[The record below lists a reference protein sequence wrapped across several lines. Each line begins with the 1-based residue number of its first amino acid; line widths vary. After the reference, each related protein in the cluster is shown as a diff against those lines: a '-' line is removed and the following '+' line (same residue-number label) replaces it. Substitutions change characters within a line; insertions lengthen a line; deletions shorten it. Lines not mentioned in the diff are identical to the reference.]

1 MPETEADEPTSSRTA
16 IIVFFA
22 TCGGAIGGALIAL
35 TLILL
40 QPAAILS
47 APQLLIALGGIGA
60 LMGFAPAAA
69 TGVIYAFLPPSLQ
82 RMALAPFIGAAA
94 SAAYALWT
102 GLTPVLPWYAA
113 AGAGSALVCAAVA
126 RKFRIDATGLK
137 V

>member
-1 MPETEADEPTSSRTA
+1 MLEAGPSESTSSRTA

-22 TCGGAIGGALIAL
+22 TCGGAIGGALMAF

-47 APQLLIALGGIGA
+47 APQLLIALCGIGA
-60 LMGFAPAAA
+60 LMGFVPAAM

-82 RMALAPFIGAAA
+82 RIALAPFIGAAA
-94 SAAYALWT
+94 SGAYALWLS
-102 GLTPVLPWYAA
+102 LTPVLPWYAA
-113 AGAGSALVCAAVA
+113 AGAGSAFVCAAVA
-126 RKFRIDATGLK
+126 RRFRIDATGLK